1 MIANADITAYLKDV
15 DPVTREEVY
24 YRVQVRGVTWEERK
38 AANVIKSGL
47 LEADRVTV
55 YIPLDRAINLKAG
68 DVLVR
73 GLVVDEISPAFT
85 LTALMKKYPDH
96 ATVRSVDKMD
106 RGSLHLRHLEV
117 GAT

>member
-1 MIANADITAYLKDV
+1 MNPNADITAYLKDV
-15 DPVTREEVY
+15 NPVTRDEVY
-24 YRVQVRGVTWEERK
+24 VRVQVRCVTWEERK

-47 LEADRVTV
+47 MEADRVTV

-73 GLVVDEISPAFT
+73 GLVTDEISAGFT
-85 LTALMKKYPDH
+85 PTALLKKYPDH

-106 RGSLHLRHLEV
+106 RGSLALRHWEI